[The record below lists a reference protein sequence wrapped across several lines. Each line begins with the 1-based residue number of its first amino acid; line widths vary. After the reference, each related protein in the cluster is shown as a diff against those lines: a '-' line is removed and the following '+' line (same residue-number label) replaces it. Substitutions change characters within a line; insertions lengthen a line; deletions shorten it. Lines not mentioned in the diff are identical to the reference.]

1 MAMAEKNKNM
11 KEVNPSIN
19 TRRSSKSKQPPK
31 VTANTSGSII
41 TKCRECDE
49 VCIDIPKKDEECSIK
64 CDSCNSWIH
73 RTCSNITPSAWNAIS
88 TNQNILYSCDV
99 CLEKKGKEVNEIR
112 EIKELLKENIR
123 ETKNFMAQVEEKIY
137 QTVDKMIEEKI
148 GNQTQTQEK
157 LDKMLKDVKETETN
171 IEKKI
176 QTEVK
181 IYLDK
186 ANEKESRKN
195 NLIIMRLPEQETEN
209 PEEELKKDEIEIKK
223 IFDQTNPELKSEL
236 TKILNENK
244 IKRLGRKK
252 TDKTKPRP
260 IKVTL
265 PDGDMKEQIF
275 KGCKNLKNSNFKNIS
290 IQNDLTLEEREEGF
304 KLRQEMRERKEKG
317 EDICI
322 FRGKIIPVKDH
333 PKNKN

>member
-1 MAMAEKNKNM
+1 
-11 KEVNPSIN
+11 
-19 TRRSSKSKQPPK
+19 
-31 VTANTSGSII
+31 
-41 TKCRECDE
+41 
-49 VCIDIPKKDEECSIK
+49 
-64 CDSCNSWIH
+64 
-73 RTCSNITPSAWNAIS
+73 
-88 TNQNILYSCDV
+88 
-99 CLEKKGKEVNEIR
+99 
-112 EIKELLKENIR
+112 
-123 ETKNFMAQVEEKIY
+123 
-137 QTVDKMIEEKI
+137 
-148 GNQTQTQEK
+148 
-157 LDKMLKDVKETETN
+157 
-171 IEKKI
+171 
-176 QTEVK
+176 
-181 IYLDK
+181 
-186 ANEKESRKN
+186 
-195 NLIIMRLPEQETEN
+195 MRLPEQETEN

>member
-1 MAMAEKNKNM
+1 
-11 KEVNPSIN
+11 
-19 TRRSSKSKQPPK
+19 
-31 VTANTSGSII
+31 
-41 TKCRECDE
+41 
-49 VCIDIPKKDEECSIK
+49 
-64 CDSCNSWIH
+64 
-73 RTCSNITPSAWNAIS
+73 
-88 TNQNILYSCDV
+88 
-99 CLEKKGKEVNEIR
+99 
-112 EIKELLKENIR
+112 
-123 ETKNFMAQVEEKIY
+123 MAQVEEKIY

-195 NLIIMRLPEQETEN
+195 NLIIMRLPEQEAEN

-236 TKILNENK
+236 TKVLNENK

-252 TDKTKPRP
+252 NDKTKPRP

>member
-1 MAMAEKNKNM
+1 
-11 KEVNPSIN
+11 
-19 TRRSSKSKQPPK
+19 
-31 VTANTSGSII
+31 
-41 TKCRECDE
+41 
-49 VCIDIPKKDEECSIK
+49 
-64 CDSCNSWIH
+64 
-73 RTCSNITPSAWNAIS
+73 
-88 TNQNILYSCDV
+88 
-99 CLEKKGKEVNEIR
+99 
-112 EIKELLKENIR
+112 
-123 ETKNFMAQVEEKIY
+123 MAQVEEKIY

-275 KGCKNLKNSNFKNIS
+275 KGCKNLKNSTFKNIS

>member
-1 MAMAEKNKNM
+1 
-11 KEVNPSIN
+11 
-19 TRRSSKSKQPPK
+19 
-31 VTANTSGSII
+31 
-41 TKCRECDE
+41 
-49 VCIDIPKKDEECSIK
+49 
-64 CDSCNSWIH
+64 
-73 RTCSNITPSAWNAIS
+73 
-88 TNQNILYSCDV
+88 
-99 CLEKKGKEVNEIR
+99 
-112 EIKELLKENIR
+112 
-123 ETKNFMAQVEEKIY
+123 MAQVEEKIY

-157 LDKMLKDVKETETN
+157 LDNMLKDMKETETN
-171 IEKKI
+171 LEKKI

-275 KGCKNLKNSNFKNIS
+275 KGCKNLKNSTFKNIS